1 MPLPRNQRRVLEF
14 LATREREVAGIEVA
28 AALGGLA
35 RSSAYAALAALQRD
49 GLVRA
54 RWDLDGPHPRRLVR
68 ISAEGRRALA
78 RERATAR
85 RPRSHRG
92 LAEGGAS

>member
-1 MPLPRNQRRVLEF
+1 MTLARNQHRVLDF
-14 LATREREVAGIEVA
+14 LATREREVAGIEIA

-68 ISAEGRRALA
+68 ISAEGRRAIA
-78 RERATAR
+78 GERATAR
-85 RPRSHRG
+85 RPRPHRA
-92 LAEGGAS
+92 LAERGAS